1 MEQVSN
7 IELFKIISKQW
18 ADSKDICILA
28 CCKETKASKIK
39 KEITQQIIKEGKS
52 IYNSRYVPM
61 ARVIKYLGIDEKRI
75 IRNAKAEMEILKK
88 DTAATVSND

>member
-28 CCKETKASKIK
+28 CCKETKASKTK
-39 KEITQQIIKEGKS
+39 KEIATQILNEGKA
-52 IYNSRYVPM
+52 IPNSRVIPM
-61 ARVIKYLGIDEKRI
+61 SRLIKYLGIDEKRI
-75 IRNAKAEMEILKK
+75 VRNAKLEAEILK
-88 DTAATVSND
+88 

>member
-39 KEITQQIIKEGKS
+39 KEIATQILHEGKA
-52 IYNSRYVPM
+52 IPNSRVIPM
-61 ARVIKYLGIDEKRI
+61 ARLIKYLGIDEKRI
-75 IRNAKAEMEILKK
+75 IRNAKLEAEILK
-88 DTAATVSND
+88 

>member
-28 CCKETKASKIK
+28 CCKETKARKIK
-39 KEITQQIIKEGKS
+39 KEIATQILNEGKA
-52 IYNSRYVPM
+52 IPNSRVIPM
-61 ARVIKYLGIDEKRI
+61 SRLIKYLGIDEKRI
-75 IRNAKAEMEILKK
+75 VKNAKLEAEILK
-88 DTAATVSND
+88 

>member
-7 IELFKIISKQW
+7 IELFKIISKPW

-39 KEITQQIIKEGKS
+39 KEIATQILHEGKA
-52 IYNSRYVPM
+52 IPNSRVIPM
-61 ARVIKYLGIDEKRI
+61 SRLVKYLGIDEKRI
-75 IRNAKAEMEILKK
+75 VRNAKLEAEILK
-88 DTAATVSND
+88 